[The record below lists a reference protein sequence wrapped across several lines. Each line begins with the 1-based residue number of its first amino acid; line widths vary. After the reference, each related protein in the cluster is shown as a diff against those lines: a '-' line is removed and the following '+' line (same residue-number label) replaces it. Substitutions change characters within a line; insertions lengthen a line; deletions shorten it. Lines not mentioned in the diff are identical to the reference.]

1 MLSELLAALGPFF
14 GCQSGPRLAETL
26 LFVLIAFGVGFCCGG
41 LVVGLVISAKCRFLT
56 SRLLCFLLEGP
67 DRPVFSRPE
76 TGRATDRLERY
87 RA

>member
-1 MLSELLAALGPFF
+1 MLSEILTAIGPFF
-14 GCQSGPRLAETL
+14 GCHSGPRLAETL

-67 DRPVFSRPE
+67 DRPVIPRPE
-76 TGRATDRLERY
+76 GGRKADRLERY